1 MHCGSLERMGTPRKR
16 TLSRGM
22 SEDESLR
29 HIIKEAEETTK
40 RLTCS
45 DSRYGSL
52 KKGERGVSQSEEDSL
67 AEIPDMIEL
76 QTNYDG
82 VLQELRYLEVQRET
96 LLFQVDF
103 LQDTL
108 EGAEEMLAEAQREA
122 QDTSLELERERE
134 ARRKLEDMVSS
145 LMQEVERLKEE
156 RNSIPAVP
164 VYTLIRDD
172 TQETVA
178 KESRDTQT
186 TPPPQ
191 NKTQPEGTT
200 QNAPF
205 TLVRLDSTPVTPGTT
220 DGQADSSSGG
230 LLSFFKK
237 GKGDQA
243 EDDRTGPAWIQNA
256 PIGTSVDQDP
266 AQENRAQEET
276 SDGPLAKLTKMVK
289 NFGHTPSLDL
299 SKQPVQEGVFQGPN
313 GNKSTGEDPDDND
326 ESSGY
331 EDAQSD
337 LLEQEALAGA
347 STPDGSPDGGFPE
360 DELADEDGDVGTN
373 TGEPG
378 SPKPND
384 SCVLS

>member
-40 RLTCS
+40 RLTRS
-45 DSRYGSL
+45 DSKYGSL
-52 KKGERGVSQSEEDSL
+52 KKGERRSEEDSL

-76 QTNYDG
+76 QANYDG
-82 VLQELRYLEVQRET
+82 VLQELHYLEVQRET
-96 LLFQVDF
+96 LLFQVDC
-103 LQDTL
+103 LQDAL

-122 QDTSLELERERE
+122 HDTSLELEREKE
-134 ARRKLEDMVSS
+134 GRRKLEDMVSS

-172 TQETVA
+172 TQETA
-178 KESRDTQT
+178 AEDSRDTQTT

-200 QNAPF
+200 QEAPF
-205 TLVRLDSTPVTPGTT
+205 TVVRLDSTPVTPGTT
-220 DGQADSSSGG
+220 DGQADGSSGG

-243 EDDRTGPAWIQNA
+243 QDDRTGPAWIQNA
-256 PIGTSVDQDP
+256 PMGTSVDQDP
-266 AQENRAQEET
+266 AQEKSAQDET
-276 SDGPLAKLTKMVK
+276 SDGPLAKLTRMVK

-299 SKQPVQEGVFQGPN
+299 SEQPVQEGVFRGPS
-313 GNKSTGEDPDDND
+313 GDKSTGEDPDDND

-347 STPDGSPDGGFPE
+347 STPDGTPDGGFLE
-360 DELADEDGDVGTN
+360 DELADEDGEAATN